1 MSAVDVRHVSVDI
14 GDAQLVRDVTLN
26 FAAGQWHTIVG
37 PNGAGKTTLVET
49 IAGVRRPTRGAV
61 EVSGTSIHAATERLR
76 AQTVAFVPQHP
87 IVPAGMQVRDYVGLG
102 RTAYRSLLR
111 GPSTRDHEIVSEVL
125 NRLDIERFADRDV
138 ATLSGGE
145 RQRMVLARALAQ
157 HTMVVVLD
165 EPITGLDIRHQ
176 VDLLEVLRREVEEC
190 GLTVI
195 ATLHDLTL
203 AAQFADRLVLLA
215 DGQVRAEGTP
225 HDVLRTVELADCYG
239 VALQVVNVG
248 GSDVVVPVTATQQG
262 NVPTFS

>member
-1 MSAVDVRHVSVDI
+1 VSAVSIRNVTVRA
-14 GDAQLVRDVTLN
+14 GGAELVRKVSLD

-49 IAGVRRPTRGAV
+49 VAGVRAPASGEV
-61 EVSGTSIHAATERLR
+61 EVLGTLVHGANERER
-76 AQTVAFVPQHP
+76 AKKIAFVPQHP
-87 IVPAGMQVRDYVGLG
+87 IVPAGMRVRDYVGLG
-102 RTAYRSLLR
+102 RTAYHSLLR
-111 GPSTRDHEIVSEVL
+111 GPGPRDSEIVDEVL
-125 NRLDIERFADRDV
+125 SRLDIERFASRDV

-176 VDLLEVLRREVEEC
+176 IELLEVLRREVDEC

-203 AAQFADRLVLLA
+203 AAQFAERMVLLA
-215 DGQVRAEGTP
+215 DGVVAADGAPNE
-225 HDVLRTVELADCYG
+225 VLRSAALAESYG
-239 VALQVVNVG
+239 VGLHVVNVE
-248 GSDVVVPVTATQQG
+248 GSDVVVPVSATR
-262 NVPTFS
+262 